1 MKIDWMWAVILA
13 VLGIL
18 VVGTNTGCEWNKA
31 KAYVCPECP
40 TWEEQL
46 GDRIGTELVRLIN
59 NALGNNGE
67 NDKTIVAAIP
77 ITRLQAANRDLRSR
91 PVRVGVLGAAMGR
104 WGAITQSGRFAGN
117 V

>member
-1 MKIDWMWAVILA
+1 MKIDWMWMVILA

-18 VVGTNTGCEWNKA
+18 VVGTNTGCDWNKA

-59 NALGNNGE
+59 NALGDNGE
-67 NDKTIVAAIP
+67 NDKTIMDGAA
-77 ITRLQAANRDLRSR
+77 LDGQ
-91 PVRVGVLGAAMGR
+91 AAMGR
-104 WGAITQSGRFAGN
+104 WESITQTGRFAGN